1 MTKKKTTRQMNSRM
15 RKQNTRRMRQVQRKQ
30 GQRSRMIGMGIVA
43 LLIIGAFILWPR
55 PKAQEVN
62 AARLADDPSIGSA
75 TALVTIVEYADFGCP
90 ACRSW
95 HYAGIRE
102 RVIAQYGDQV
112 RFIWR
117 DFPVITAQSP
127 KAAEAAQ
134 CAYDQGQFWEYHDLL
149 FDHAPVL
156 SVTALKSS
164 AAELGLDTDV
174 FNVCLDSGQHNATVD
189 HDLREARRFGL
200 PGTPSFV
207 VNGQRLIGPPTYE
220 VLQSLIDEAV
230 DIGG

>member
-1 MTKKKTTRQMNSRM
+1 M
-15 RKQNTRRMRQVQRKQ
+15 
-30 GQRSRMIGMGIVA
+30 
-43 LLIIGAFILWPR
+43 
-55 PKAQEVN
+55 
-62 AARLADDPSIGSA
+62 
-75 TALVTIVEYADFGCP
+75 
-90 ACRSW
+90 
-95 HYAGIRE
+95 
-102 RVIAQYGDQV
+102 
-112 RFIWR
+112 
-117 DFPVITAQSP
+117 
-127 KAAEAAQ
+127 
-134 CAYDQGQFWEYHDLL
+134 
-149 FDHAPVL
+149 L

-189 HDLREARRFGL
+189 HDLREARRLGL